1 MIASMRALAV
11 ILLSLSIIKPSL
23 GCSVLSHEAVI
34 DALWDVKLK
43 SVLLRQFPNATKEEL
58 KQAHG
63 YAYGGAIIQDLG
75 YYPHGSKPFSD
86 LTHYVR
92 TGDFVIALISES
104 KNLNEFA
111 FALGAMSHY
120 ISDIEVHRFATNPG
134 EPLLYPELRRKYG
147 PVMTYEDNPAGHLKT
162 EFAFDVLEVAR
173 GNFAA
178 EAYHDF
184 IGFYVATP
192 VLARAFHDT
201 YGLELQDLFH
211 DFDRTVGSYRRAVS
225 NTIPKAT
232 RIAWAQKRDEIQKSQ
247 PGQTQKKFIYV
258 MSRSSYERNWG
269 KQYDRP
275 TAGERILAFLLKLL
289 PPIGPLRALR
299 FKMPM
304 PEVEKLFMES
314 FTRCAGQYAAAL
326 ENASDENLKLEDK
339 NYDTGSITPAGTY
352 HLADEVQAYW
362 LDMLAKKTFA
372 TVTPGIAEELTGY
385 FRNVK
390 APIGMKQHPKKWN
403 RVLRELNGLHEMQAA
418 VTTAGQ

>member
-92 TGDFVIALISES
+92 TGDFVMALISES
-104 KNLNEFA
+104 KDLNEFA

-299 FKMPM
+299 FKMPT

-372 TVTPGIAEELTGY
+372 TVTPAIAEELTGY

>member
-211 DFDRTVGSYRRAVS
+211 DFDRTVESYRRAVS
-225 NTIPKAT
+225 NTIPTAT
-232 RIAWAQKRDEIQKSQ
+232 RIAWAQKRDEIQKLQ

-299 FKMPM
+299 FKMPT

-372 TVTPGIAEELTGY
+372 TVTPAIAEELTGY

>member
-92 TGDFVIALISES
+92 TGDFVMALISES

-201 YGLELQDLFH
+201 Y
-211 DFDRTVGSYRRAVS
+211 
-225 NTIPKAT
+225 
-232 RIAWAQKRDEIQKSQ
+232 
-247 PGQTQKKFIYV
+247 
-258 MSRSSYERNWG
+258 
-269 KQYDRP
+269 
-275 TAGERILAFLLKLL
+275 
-289 PPIGPLRALR
+289 
-299 FKMPM
+299 
-304 PEVEKLFMES
+304 
-314 FTRCAGQYAAAL
+314 
-326 ENASDENLKLEDK
+326 
-339 NYDTGSITPAGTY
+339 
-352 HLADEVQAYW
+352 
-362 LDMLAKKTFA
+362 
-372 TVTPGIAEELTGY
+372 
-385 FRNVK
+385 
-390 APIGMKQHPKKWN
+390 
-403 RVLRELNGLHEMQAA
+403 
-418 VTTAGQ
+418 